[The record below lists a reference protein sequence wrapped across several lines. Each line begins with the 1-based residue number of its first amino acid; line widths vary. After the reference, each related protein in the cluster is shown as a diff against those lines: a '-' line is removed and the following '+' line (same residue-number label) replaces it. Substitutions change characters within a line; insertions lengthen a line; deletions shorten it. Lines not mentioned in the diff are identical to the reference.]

1 MRIAFVSPL
10 PPAPTGIADYS
21 ADVLRAIAA
30 AHDVELFHGQDEVD
44 AGALPAAAPYFPARE
59 LWDRHAAH
67 PFDVAVYQM
76 GNGPAHA
83 FLYEHLARLPG
94 LLILHDLVLHHA
106 RARML
111 LDGPAS
117 RAYAADPSSASLR
130 EAALAEI
137 DLYRE
142 EIRYSY
148 PQQSDRLADAALETI
163 GTLLPYAYPLFRLPV
178 EASRAVAVHNGFME
192 RGVAAVVSGAA
203 VARVVMPI
211 SRVDVSP
218 EAVAKTRRR
227 HGIEDGEIVIGCFGL
242 LTREKRIDSVA
253 RAVARALSLGARLR
267 LLLVGP
273 APDPARIWKG
283 LIELGLRDVAI
294 LTGRVSAEELP
305 LYIETA
311 DIVAH
316 LRYPTARETSAA
328 LLRVLAQG
336 RATIAPDLRNLD
348 EVPKHAV
355 LRADVRDEE
364 GETLR
369 AILRLAARPEERER
383 LGRAAAEFVAREHSL
398 ERCRASYAA
407 ALELARRSP
416 ARPRADWPAH
426 WKSA

>member
-21 ADVLRAIAA
+21 ADVLRAIAGS
-30 AHDVELFHGQDEVD
+30 HEIELFHGQDEVD
-44 AGALPAAAPYFPARE
+44 AAALPAGARVFRAVE
-59 LWDRHAAH
+59 IESRHAAE
-67 PFDVAVYQM
+67 PFDVALYQM

-94 LLILHDLVLHHA
+94 LLILHDLVLHHS

-111 LDGPAS
+111 LDGPAA
-117 RAYAADPSSASLR
+117 RGYAADPSSATLR
-130 EAALAEI
+130 QAALAEI
-137 DLYRE
+137 GVYRE

-148 PQQSDRLADAALETI
+148 PSQADRLADASLETV

-178 EASRAVAVHNGFME
+178 EASRAVGVHNGFMA
-192 RGVAAVVSGAA
+192 RGVAEEVAGAA
-203 VARVVMPI
+203 VARVVMPMT
-211 SRVDVSP
+211 RVEVSA
-218 EAVAKTRRR
+218 ESVAKTRRR
-227 HGIEDGEIVIGCFGL
+227 HGIAGDEIVVGCFGL
-242 LTREKRIDSVA
+242 LTPEKRIDSVA
-253 RAVARALSLGARLR
+253 RAVARAQALGLRLR

-273 APDPARIWKG
+273 APDPAGIWKG
-283 LIELGLRDVAI
+283 LIELGLRDAAI
-294 LTGRVSAEELP
+294 LTGRVSTEELP
-305 LYIETA
+305 LYMETA

-336 RATIAPDLRNLD
+336 RATIAPDLRNIAEIPTD
-348 EVPKHAV
+348 AV
-355 LRADVRDEE
+355 VRADLRDEE

-369 AILRLAARPEERER
+369 AILRLAARRDERER
-383 LGRAAAEFVAREHSL
+383 LGRAAAAFVAREHSL
-398 ERCRASYAA
+398 ERCQASYRA

-426 WKSA
+426 WKPR